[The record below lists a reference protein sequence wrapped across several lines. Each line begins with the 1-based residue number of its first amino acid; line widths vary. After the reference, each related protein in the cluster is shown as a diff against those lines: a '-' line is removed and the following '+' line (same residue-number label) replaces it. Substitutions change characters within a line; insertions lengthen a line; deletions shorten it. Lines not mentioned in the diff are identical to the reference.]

1 MDVSCGALAA
11 VRIHAQVA
19 VPLSTDT
26 SAGTR
31 VMPEESSVSAA
42 TSRREFTKTAL
53 AAVAVPVLAPLAAC
67 ASTPEPAASPAPA
80 EAVAPVAVPASPAA
94 PSAAPQRQGEQERDP
109 VALHLTEGLK
119 AKYKDR
125 LTEAQWDEV
134 RRGIEG
140 NLRAARQLRNFELP
154 IQTEPAFVFRAYR
167 GGGR

>member
-1 MDVSCGALAA
+1 MS
-11 VRIHAQVA
+11 
-19 VPLSTDT
+19 
-26 SAGTR
+26 
-31 VMPEESSVSAA
+31 EESSTPNPS

-67 ASTPEPAASPAPA
+67 SSHPEPAPAPA
-80 EAVAPVAVPASPAA
+80 PEAAAPVAAPASPVA
-94 PSAAPQRQGEQERDP
+94 PSAPPQRQNEQERDP